1 MSDDTVT
8 APRPSAI
15 IYGCAGTKL
24 TETERALFAEVN
36 PLGFILFARNCED
49 PDQLSALVAD
59 LRASVGRKDAPVLI
73 DQEGGRVQRLGPPH
87 WPAYPPQHQFAEL
100 AETHEGR
107 AKSACEAN
115 ARLIAHDLMTV
126 GIDVDCLPLL
136 DVPVAGAHD
145 VIGDR
150 AFGTNPEVVAM
161 LGKAVIRGLMKGGVT
176 PIIKHIPGHGRA
188 GVDSH
193 KELPVVS
200 ATMDELRTTDFAP
213 FAALN
218 DAPWAM
224 TAHVIYSAIDLY
236 APATLSKAVINDVIR
251 GEMGFNGLLISDDV
265 SMHALSGEMGERA
278 GKSLAAGCDVVLHC
292 NGDMTEMQALSAATQ
307 AMDDPAWDRYVAG
320 RKAVGKPDQIDAPA
334 LEYLVSSSL
343 ARLT

>member
-1 MSDDTVT
+1 MSDDM
-8 APRPSAI
+8 AISPRPSAI
-15 IYGCAGTKL
+15 IYGCAGTHL
-24 TETERALFAEVN
+24 TETERVFFAEVN

-49 PDQLSALVAD
+49 PDQVSSLVNN
-59 LRASVGRKDAPVLI
+59 LRAAVGRDDAPVLI

-87 WPAYPPQHQFAEL
+87 WPAYPAQRQFAEL
-100 AETHEGR
+100 AKTHEGR

-115 ARLIAHDLMTV
+115 ARLIAHDLMAV

-136 DVPVAGAHD
+136 DVPMPGAHD

-150 AFGTNPEVVAM
+150 AFGTDPEVVMM
-161 LGKAVIRGLMKGGVT
+161 LGKAVISGLMKGGVT

-188 GVDSH
+188 SVDSH
-193 KELPVVS
+193 KDLPVVS
-200 ATMDELRTTDFAP
+200 AAIDELRETDFAP

-224 TAHVIYSAIDLY
+224 TAHVVYAAIDPG

-251 GEMGFNGLLISDDV
+251 GEMGFDGVLISDDV
-265 SMHALSGEMGERA
+265 SMHALSGEMGDRA
-278 GKSLAAGCDVVLHC
+278 ALSLIAGCDVVLHC
-292 NGDMTEMQALSAATQ
+292 NGDMAEMLALSAATPF
-307 AMDDPAWDRYVAG
+307 MNDLAWDRYLAG
-320 RKAVGKPDQIDAPA
+320 RKSVGQADQIDVAA

>member
-1 MSDDTVT
+1 MSEETT
-8 APRPSAI
+8 IPSAI
-15 IYGCAGTKL
+15 IYGCAGTRL
-24 TETERALFAEVN
+24 SETERAFFNEVN
-36 PLGFILFARNCED
+36 PLGFILFARNCD
-49 PDQLSALVAD
+49 NPDQVSALVND
-59 LRASVGRKDAPVLI
+59 LRASVGRADAPVLI

-87 WPAYPPQHQFAEL
+87 WPEYPAQRQFAEL

-115 ARLIAHDLMTV
+115 SRLIAHDLMAV
-126 GIDVDCLPLL
+126 GINVDCLPLL
-136 DVPVAGAHD
+136 DVPVPGAHD

-150 AFGTNPEVVAM
+150 AFGTDPEVVAM

-200 ATMDELRTTDFAP
+200 ATIDELRATDFAP

-236 APATLSKAVINDVIR
+236 APATLSKTVINDVIR
-251 GEMGFNGLLISDDV
+251 GEMGFDGLLISDDL

-278 GKSLAAGCDVVLHC
+278 NKSLSAGCDVVLHC
-292 NGDMTEMQALSAATQ
+292 NGDMDEMLALSVATPV
-307 AMDDPAWDRYVAG
+307 MNDRAWDRYMAG
-320 RKAVGKPDQIDAPA
+320 RKAIGKADQIDVAA
-334 LEYLVSSSL
+334 LEFLVSSSL
-343 ARLT
+343 SRQT